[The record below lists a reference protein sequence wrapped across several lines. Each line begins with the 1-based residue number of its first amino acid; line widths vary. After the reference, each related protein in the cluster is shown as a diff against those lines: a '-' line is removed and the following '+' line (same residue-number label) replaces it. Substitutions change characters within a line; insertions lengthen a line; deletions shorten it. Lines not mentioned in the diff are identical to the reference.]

1 MQTKFNRLVLLD
13 NDVQCIRKKLG
24 EALSEYQSTREK
36 VPISRLERLT
46 SSLIINNTSDA
57 LYQLS

>member
-1 MQTKFNRLVLLD
+1 MQTKFNRSVLLD
-13 NDVQCIRKKLG
+13 NDVQCFRKKLG
-24 EALSEYQSTREK
+24 QVFSEYQSTQEK

-46 SSLIINNTSDA
+46 SSLIIDNTSDA